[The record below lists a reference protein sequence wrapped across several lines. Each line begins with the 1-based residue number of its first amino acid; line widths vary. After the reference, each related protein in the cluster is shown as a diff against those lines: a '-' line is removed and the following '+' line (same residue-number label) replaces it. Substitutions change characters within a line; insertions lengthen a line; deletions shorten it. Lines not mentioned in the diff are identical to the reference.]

1 MTDSYTWHEISSQPE
16 TWNATLE
23 SFSSSR
29 SALESF
35 LSHVTFDRLLVIGCG
50 STYYLAQAAAA
61 GLNHHTSFPG
71 LALPSSELWLYPD
84 IARHGR
90 PLLLTVSRSGKT
102 SETLH
107 ALDHFVDT
115 VGGPTLAIT
124 CYPEEQLAH
133 RADFSLMAP
142 AAQEESVAQT
152 RSFTSMFLLSQ
163 ALTAVLA
170 RDEGM
175 LDRLK
180 QLPEALENLVDRLGD
195 LPQALG
201 EDFSIR
207 RMYFVGGG
215 PLYGLANEAMLKTK
229 EMSLSQAETFHP
241 LEIRHGPMSMVDKQT
256 LIIGFLS
263 SSGLAQEIHVL
274 RDMRALGARVLAL
287 VEDRSV
293 FRDWNP
299 DYVIELRS
307 GLDDWGRG
315 ALYLPPIQRLAFHRA
330 VAQGLNPDRPTNLTA
345 VVEL

>member
-16 TWNATLE
+16 TWRATLE

-35 LSHVTFDRLLVIGCG
+35 LSQVAFDRLLVIGCG

-61 GLNHHTSFPG
+61 GFTRRTPYPG
-71 LALPSSELWLYPD
+71 QALPSSELWLCPD

-90 PLLLTVSRSGKT
+90 PLLLTASRSGKT

-107 ALDHFVDT
+107 ALNRFADA

-124 CYPEEQLAH
+124 CYPEEELVH
-133 RADFSLMAP
+133 RADFSLVAP

-163 ALTAVLA
+163 ALAAALA
-170 RDEGM
+170 HDDGM
-175 LDRLK
+175 LDRLER
-180 QLPEALENLVDRLGD
+180 LPEALDDLEDRLGD

-201 EDFSIR
+201 EDFSIG
-207 RMYFVGGG
+207 RMFFVGGG

-229 EMSLSQAETFHP
+229 EMSLSQAETFHS
-241 LEIRHGPMSMVDKQT
+241 LEIRHGPMSMVDEGT

-263 SSGLAQEIHVL
+263 NHGLAEEVRVL
-274 RDMRALGARVLAL
+274 KDMRALGARVLAL
-287 VEDRSV
+287 VEDGSV

-307 GLDDWGRG
+307 GLDDWERG

-330 VAQGLNPDRPTNLTA
+330 VARGLNPDRPTNLTA
-345 VVEL
+345 VIEL

>member
-16 TWNATLE
+16 TWEATLE

-35 LSHVTFDRLLVIGCG
+35 LNHVTFDRLLIIGCG

-61 GLNHHTSFPG
+61 GFSRHTSYPSH
-71 LALPSSELWLYPD
+71 ALPSSELWLYPD
-84 IARHGR
+84 TARHGR
-90 PLLLTVSRSGKT
+90 PLLLTISRSGKT

-107 ALDHFVDT
+107 ALDRFIDT

-124 CYPEEQLAH
+124 CYPERDLVH
-133 RADFSLMAP
+133 KADLSLVAP
-142 AAQEESVAQT
+142 DAQEESVAQT

-163 ALTAVLA
+163 ALAAVLA
-170 RDEGM
+170 HDEGM

-180 QLPEALENLVDRLGD
+180 RLPEALENLVDRLGD
-195 LPQALG
+195 LPQTLG

-207 RMYFVGGG
+207 RMYFLGGG

-241 LEIRHGPMSMVDKQT
+241 LEIRHGPMSMVDEGT

-263 SSGLAQEIHVL
+263 NNGLAQEIQVL
-274 RDMRALGARVLAL
+274 KDMRALGARVLAL
-287 VEDRSV
+287 VEDGSV

-307 GLDDWGRG
+307 GLDDWGRS